1 MKHILTIDD
10 ETQIREI
17 LRQVLVTAGYRVT
30 DVASADE
37 ALQVVQAD
45 PPDLI
50 ITDLQLEESDGFDV
64 IAQMKQLR
72 PQTPIILLTGV
83 LFDPSVVKRLGEDKI
98 AAYIEKTSSLE
109 RILGE
114 VRKHAGAPR

>member
-17 LRQVLVTAGYRVT
+17 LRQVLVAAGYRVT

-37 ALQVVQAD
+37 ALQVVQQD

-50 ITDLQLEESDGFDV
+50 LTDLQLEESDGFDV

-98 AAYIEKTSSLE
+98 AAYLEKTSSLE

-114 VRKHAGAPR
+114 VKKHLAAR